1 MEKFSQELLSLDKFL
16 LRVGRFALRAAGI
29 FLLGIIPGIVGF
41 MMTEGLSFAESALN
55 AVSMAGSQGVHF
67 PPVSTGGKYFN
78 ALYGFYLQAVFFVA
92 LGVLISPFVHRIIH
106 RWHLDSD
113 TTT

>member
-1 MEKFSQELLSLDKFL
+1 MEKFSQELLSLDRFL
-16 LRVGRFALRAAGI
+16 LRVGRFALRAVGI
-29 FLLGIIPGIVGF
+29 FLLGIIPGIAGF

-67 PPVSTGGKYFN
+67 PPVSTGGKYFI

-106 RWHLDSD
+106 RWHLDND
-113 TTT
+113 TTS

>member
-29 FLLGIIPGIVGF
+29 FLLGIIPGIIGF
-41 MMTEGLSFAESALN
+41 MMTEGLSFAEAALN

-67 PPVSTGGKYFN
+67 PPVSTGGKYFI

-106 RWHLDSD
+106 RWHLDND
-113 TTT
+113 ATP

>member
-29 FLLGIIPGIVGF
+29 FLLGIIPGVIGF
-41 MMTEGLSFAESALN
+41 MMTEGLSFAEATLN

-67 PPVSTGGKYFN
+67 PPVSTGGKYFI
-78 ALYGFYLQAVFFVA
+78 ALFGFYLQAVFFVA
-92 LGVLISPFVHRIIH
+92 LGVLMSPFVHRIIH
-106 RWHLDSD
+106 RWHLDND
-113 TTT
+113 TTS

>member
-1 MEKFSQELLSLDKFL
+1 MEKFSQELLSLDRFL

-29 FLLGIIPGIVGF
+29 FLLGIVPGIVGF

-67 PPVSTGGKYFN
+67 PPVSTGGKYFI

-106 RWHLDSD
+106 RWHLDND
-113 TTT
+113 TTS

>member
-16 LRVGRFALRAAGI
+16 LRVGRFALRAVGI
-29 FLLGIIPGIVGF
+29 FLLGIIPGLIGF

-67 PPVSTGGKYFN
+67 PPVSTGGKYFI

-106 RWHLDSD
+106 RWHLDND
-113 TTT
+113 TSP